1 MEVPCHGNPVI
12 QYYNPGNLL
21 VILESQKAGKLES
34 TTKKKQNN
42 FFYTART
49 PGQYVLLIIYIIIRV
64 LLYTRAS
71 FYVILTT
78 IEVYIHKE
86 NNTISSIHVKNTI
99 NNNSINVNDG
109 TNNH

>member
-1 MEVPCHGNPVI
+1 MDSI
-12 QYYNPGNLL
+12 TKYFFYNK
-21 VILESQKAGKLES
+21 LESQESRKAGKPES
-34 TTKKKQNN
+34 TKKNQ
-42 FFYTART
+42 
-49 PGQYVLLIIYIIIRV
+49 QLLATLHSQDSIIYIIIRV
-64 LLYTRAS
+64 QVILYTRAS

>member
-1 MEVPCHGNPVI
+1 MMMWQSSNVANPAI
-12 QYYNPGNLL
+12 HSFL
-21 VILESQKAGKLES
+21 
-34 TTKKKQNN
+34 NN
-42 FFYTART
+42 
-49 PGQYVLLIIYIIIRV
+49 I
-64 LLYTRAS
+64 RAS
-71 FYVILTT
+71 FYVVILTT

>member
-1 MEVPCHGNPVI
+1 MDSI
-12 QYYNPGNLL
+12 TKYFFYNK
-21 VILESQKAGKLES
+21 LESQDS
-34 TTKKKQNN
+34 
-42 FFYTART
+42 
-49 PGQYVLLIIYIIIRV
+49 IIYIIIRVQV